1 MLYTS
6 IKKLKLLI
14 VIFSLLSPGALS
26 GQTINSSIKIN
37 VININSSKGAILA
50 ALYNSEKGFPGEG
63 ETALLFVKGIPE
75 NGKCQIVIEDIPP
88 GTYAV
93 ALFHDLNGDKKLN
106 TNWLGIPKEGYG
118 FSNNAKNAF
127 SAPSFKQAAF
137 SHTKETEIQI
147 RIRY

>member
-1 MLYTS
+1 M
-6 IKKLKLLI
+6 KLI
-14 VIFSLLSPGALS
+14 FVIFSLLYIDPS
-26 GQTINSSIKIN
+26 GGSISNSFIKIN
-37 VININSSKGAILA
+37 VTNINSSKGTILA

-75 NGKCQIVIEDIPP
+75 NGKCQIVIDDMPP

-118 FSNNAKNAF
+118 FSNNARNTF

-137 SHTKETEIQI
+137 SHTSETEIQI